1 MTVRLE
7 TKIHRY
13 IGLSTDERPYPG
25 QILPDG
31 SVVTAADIPA
41 GSSFLAADT
50 EDVWRWDGRAW
61 IAGDNR
67 TVLELKEIKGI
78 LGDIRASLEA
88 LSGGL

>member
-25 QILPDG
+25 QVLDG
-31 SVVTAADIPA
+31 RELTNDDIPV

-50 EDVWRWDGRAW
+50 GDVWRWDGRGW

-67 TVLELKEIKGI
+67 TVRELKDIKGLLGQI
-78 LGDIRASLEA
+78 LEHMTLSL
-88 LSGGL
+88 

>member
-7 TKIHRY
+7 AKIHRY

-25 QILPDG
+25 QIQPDG
-31 SVVTAADIPA
+31 RELTDADIPV

-50 EDVWRWDGRAW
+50 EDVWRWDGRGW

-67 TVLELKEIKGI
+67 TVLALKDIKGLLGQI
-78 LGDIRASLEA
+78 LEYMTPSL
-88 LSGGL
+88 